1 MSQNTFY
8 KLTRKTE
15 RLERLASVSE
25 TENKGDLEWRK
36 MDPIIPSQ
44 MVIPG
49 FTLLTQAGHLEIP
62 NLTRRLNHPSSKW
75 NPLRDGHRSAFYLL
89 V

>member
-25 TENKGDLEWRK
+25 TEYKGDLEWRK

-49 FTLLTQAGHLEIP
+49 FTLLTQAGHLEILILP
-62 NLTRRLNHPSSKW
+62 
-75 NPLRDGHRSAFYLL
+75 GG
-89 V
+89 